1 MTETLGRGST
11 MRLEVHR
18 LTPNEAEKLLI
29 GAAEQKQRPMQQT
42 RVQQYARVM
51 RAGDWKITHQPI
63 AIDVHGV
70 LIDGQHRVAAVAAS
84 GVSVDLLI
92 AYDADPETF
101 DVVDTGRPRS
111 PSQTLAIAGYTNTNV
126 LSAAARYYLVYAFM
140 EGGTRVPGPEIRGR
154 FTSHDILRFMESVA
168 GERVLSEV
176 PNGARIARTLG
187 RNGVVTWLSAAL
199 ALLRAH
205 EPESQTREEFLEK
218 LESGTMLEAGSP
230 ILALRRWISSETGYV
245 KTRRDVA
252 GFIGMAN
259 VTKAWNAYITNEPVH
274 LTSFKMG
281 HEPLPTFL
289 RIRDLE
295 DAA

>member
-1 MTETLGRGST
+1 
-11 MRLEVHR
+11 MRLEVHT

-29 GAAEQKQRPMQQT
+29 GAAEQRQRPMQQA
-42 RVQQYARVM
+42 RVQQYARAM

-63 AIDVHGV
+63 AVDVHGV

-84 GVSVDLLI
+84 GLNIPVLI
-92 AYDADPETF
+92 AYDADPDTF

-111 PSQTLAIAGYTNTNV
+111 PSQTLAIAGFGNTNV

-140 EGGTRVPGPEIRGR
+140 EGGTRVPGPEVRGR

-168 GERVLSEV
+168 GERLLSEV
-176 PNGARIARTLG
+176 APARRIAQSLG
-187 RNGVVTWLSAAL
+187 RYGSITWLSAAL

-230 ILALRRWISSETGYV
+230 ILAFRRWVSSETGYV

-259 VTKAWNAYITNEPVH
+259 VTKAWNAYITREPVH
-274 LTSFKMG
+274 LASFKMG

-295 DAA
+295 DVA